1 MFSYK
6 NPAKGSNYL
15 WPSFENGKHNQYAFV
30 DELVMW
36 SSRYSYDYHYD
47 VPIVVTL
54 PTDLAA
60 WDIVIR
66 CTICPVD
73 TAKDPTEN
81 EEINGSVGIRTF
93 QPIVSST
100 IYYPAR
106 NGSLEHLSS
115 FLETQKT
122 FWHGL
127 TEETFKLASP
137 VWMAAPD
144 DPESLVVVLL
154 SYNDGSDG
162 SGNGLKYTLV
172 SCSISSYWWLT
183 DASLEFVSK
192 PLRFRLEVKAPPL
205 APSGALAKTSD
216 MRRITFD
223 LTNMEFLRSIE
234 FTVNVLYNTPAAL
247 PMYWISVL
255 GALPLSWSVSHLR
268 SSDAT
273 EMQSPPSGASYTVTS
288 MLYGFGYG
296 STDTPSK
303 LALAV
308 ITAYCLISFLFIAY
322 IITTG
327 HTLIAWDSAMGPI
340 VLALQFKEPDGLGH
354 VSVGLDSMDTFRRT
368 VGIRVNTV
376 PVGDTSETREKLELI
391 FEHDKDAGKRGLI
404 KAVRNKAY

>member
-100 IYYPAR
+100 CHKVSSGCYDGLGEWIYYPAR

-162 SGNGLKYTLV
+162 SGNGLEYTLV

-273 EMQSPPSGASYTVTS
+273 EMQSPPTVRS
-288 MLYGFGYG
+288 IFYSRKY
-296 STDTPSK
+296 
-303 LALAV
+303 AL
-308 ITAYCLISFLFIAY
+308 
-322 IITTG
+322 
-327 HTLIAWDSAMGPI
+327 W
-340 VLALQFKEPDGLGH
+340 
-354 VSVGLDSMDTFRRT
+354 FR
-368 VGIRVNTV
+368 IRIHRH
-376 PVGDTSETREKLELI
+376 P
-391 FEHDKDAGKRGLI
+391 I
-404 KAVRNKAY
+404 KARLGGDHSLLPHKLPLHRVYHNHRPHLDCLGLSNGTHSPRAPIQRARWSGSRFRWLRLHGYLPQNRRHQG